1 MQRPQKT
8 SSDGWR
14 PRDRFKTEEYA
25 GACSPVFT
33 EMERQDG
40 IDLIDK
46 VVDINN
52 LFNACKKVKANK
64 GVPGVDEMTVDELF
78 GHVAKYRTQ
87 LIRKL
92 KDGSYEPLPVKR
104 VEIPK
109 LDGSKRKLGILCV
122 RDRMVQQA
130 IYQVI
135 GKIIAPHFSEGSY
148 GFRPRRNQH

>member
-1 MQRPQKT
+1 ME
-8 SSDGWR
+8 
-14 PRDRFKTEEYA
+14 TEEYA

-33 EMERQDG
+33 EMEQRDG
-40 IDLIDK
+40 IDLIEK
-46 VVDINN
+46 IVDINN
-52 LFNACKKVKANK
+52 LFNACKKVRANK
-64 GVPGVDEMTVDELF
+64 GAPGVDEMTVDELL

-109 LDGSKRKLGILCV
+109 LDGSMRKLGIPCV

-130 IYQVI
+130 IYQV
-135 GKIIAPHFSEGSY
+135 
-148 GFRPRRNQH
+148 